1 MVAGMPPATPLA
13 KLLLGD
19 DFRPDDARG
28 WTNVLAEVPLFAGLG
43 ARQRRKV
50 ASLARIRHFA
60 GGAQLVRAGDPGDA
74 LHVVLDGKV
83 SVLQRGRPSRALG
96 VGSVV
101 GELALLDGGPRTASV
116 VAQGD
121 VVTLTVPAS
130 RFRKLLRAEPSI
142 AIGIAEELA
151 RRLRAAV
158 SS

>member
-1 MVAGMPPATPLA
+1 MPVAPLA
-13 KLLLGD
+13 KVMLGEG
-19 DFRPDDARG
+19 FRADDARG

-50 ASLARIRHFA
+50 ASLAQIRRFA
-60 GGAQLVRAGDPGDA
+60 DGAPLVRAGGPGDA

-83 SVLQRGRPSRALG
+83 SVRRRGKAARALG
-96 VGSVV
+96 IGSII

-121 VVTLTVPAS
+121 VVTLTIGAS
-130 RFRKLLRAEPSI
+130 RFRKLLRAEPAI

-151 RRLRAAV
+151 RRLRAADA
-158 SS
+158 S

>member
-1 MVAGMPPATPLA
+1 MVAGMSPATPLA

-50 ASLARIRHFA
+50 ASLAQIRRFA
-60 GGAQLVRAGDPGDA
+60 AGAQLVRAGDPGDA
-74 LHVVLDGKV
+74 LHIVLDGEV
-83 SVLQRGRPSRALG
+83 SVLRRGRSSRGLG
-96 VGSVV
+96 VGSIV

-151 RRLRAAV
+151 RRLRAAG
-158 SS
+158 SA